1 VTRRNPLVTSILTL
15 YGIFVECLRSRPLW
29 YGVRRLDVKD
39 CEDQWS
45 EDVLCTESGFAL
57 AKPLSKP
64 FGLTRFG
71 KMENAHM
78 FPLCYVKG
86 CNLLHDMTGRWN

>member
-45 EDVLCTESGFAL
+45 EDVLCTESGFAF

-64 FGLTRFG
+64 FGLTWFG
-71 KMENAHM
+71 KMEKRPHVPAM
-78 FPLCYVKG
+78 LCEGV
-86 CNLLHDMTGRWN
+86 